1 MQLEVSE
8 DAPGGHEGAGHAGQ
22 DLPAAQVAGAA
33 GLRRPRGLLDELAV
47 DLVPQ
52 RPQLLA
58 RLQDA
63 LDDGHRVG
71 HALQVLQGVEHL
83 QGLLLQRCAA
93 PVPSHWERKRENSE
107 GNVKVKVKGQL
118 WESFCSFFFL

>member
-1 MQLEVSE
+1 MQLEISQ

-22 DLPAAQVAGAA
+22 DLPAAQVACAA
-33 GLRRPRGLLDELAV
+33 GLRRPRRLLDELAV

-63 LDDGHRVG
+63 LDDGHWVG
-71 HALQVLQGVEHL
+71 HAIQVLQGAEHL
-83 QGLLLQRCAA
+83 QGFLLQRGAV
-93 PVPSHWERKRENSE
+93 PIPSHWERRRVGSQGNSR
-107 GNVKVKVKGQL
+107 
-118 WESFCSFFFL
+118 SRS